1 MPPAAFRLAA
11 LALWVALLALAFLTA
26 PPASP
31 DTGAQVVRMLT
42 GQLEGENLSLFAL
55 FNLMGVWPA
64 AMAVAL
70 RFDASPLKW
79 PFVLG
84 SFALGAFVLL
94 PWLVLRPWGAAPT
107 PPTTRG
113 GRLLGW
119 PWLRRGLGLA
129 FAALLALFAL
139 GDLPGFAVL
148 WRTQQFP
155 YVMSLD
161 FAAMGLAAALL
172 ALERGLSPAAPAA
185 ARG

>member
-11 LALWVALLALAFLTA
+11 LALWAVLLGLAFLTA

-31 DTGAQVVRMLT
+31 DTGAQVLRMLT
-42 GQLEGENLSLFAL
+42 GQLEGLNLSLFAL

-64 AMAVAL
+64 ALAVAL

-84 SFALGAFVLL
+84 SFALGAFALL
-94 PWLVLRPWGAAPT
+94 PWLVLRPWGTAPT
-107 PPTTRG
+107 LPATRV
-113 GRLLGW
+113 GRFLGSR
-119 PWLRRGLGLA
+119 WLRRGLALA
-129 FAALLALFAL
+129 FAALLALFVL
-139 GDLPGFAVL
+139 GDLPAFAVL

-172 ALERGLSPAAPAA
+172 AVERGLTPAPPAA